1 MKKTI
6 HIIILFGLLIV
17 FNYCAKPTVVD
28 VTLPED
34 EKLNCKELEEGY
46 QETRRF
52 KKEAMNV
59 KEVNTGGNITR
70 TMLFWP
76 ALVKTIH
83 NADIAMKA
91 ADDRGYHL
99 VNIMK
104 NRNCE
109 NANKFYTELTKTSVP
124 VYVSTEI
131 KKLYKLYLK
140 GAITLEEYELAKKKI
155 LNSF

>member
-1 MKKTI
+1 MKKI
-6 HIIILFGLLIV
+6 IRIIILGSLLIL

-28 VTLPED
+28 VTMPDD
-34 EKLNCKELEEGY
+34 EKLNCEELEEGY
-46 QETRRF
+46 LETRRF
-52 KKEAMNV
+52 KKEATAI

-83 NADIAMKA
+83 NADVAIKA

-104 NRNCE
+104 NKNCE
-109 NANKFYTELTKTSVP
+109 NASKLYTELTKTTVP

-131 KKLYKLYLK
+131 KKLYKLYKK
-140 GAITLEEYELAKKKI
+140 GAITLEEYELAKKKL

>member
-1 MKKTI
+1 
-6 HIIILFGLLIV
+6 
-17 FNYCAKPTVVD
+17 
-28 VTLPED
+28 
-34 EKLNCKELEEGY
+34 
-46 QETRRF
+46 
-52 KKEAMNV
+52 MNV